1 MKNEANNDFSRLLK
15 NWFLLL
21 SSPFWVIPYLVFLAL
36 DNDFREV
43 FIDGSKSIFD
53 I

>member
-1 MKNEANNDFSRLLK
+1 MNKDNKPDIYRLLV

-21 SSPFWVIPYLVFLAL
+21 SSPFWVIPFLVFLAL

-43 FIDGSKSIFD
+43 FIEGSKSIFD